1 MGCEPYSCQSYSLLS
16 EGLPEECGVFGVYA
30 PGDDVARIAYFG
42 LFALQHRGQE
52 SAGIAVA
59 DGRTVRV
66 HKRMGLVAQVF
77 DEETLSA
84 LTGHIAIGHTR
95 YSTTGSSLPANAQ
108 PFLEHHRGVPFA
120 LAHNGNL
127 VNALELRQEL
137 ERLGFRFEGTSDS
150 EIIAKLIASHD
161 EVDFERA
168 VMAAMQQLQGAF
180 SLVILS
186 PTLLLAVR
194 DPYGIRP
201 LVIGK
206 LNGSHWVIASETCAL
221 NPVGAVYVRDVEP
234 GEMVIVDEKGLHIVR
249 WAETV
254 RPSLCIFE
262 FVYLARPDSHLY
274 GRNVHMIRRRMGQIL
289 AREHPADADLVI
301 PVPDTGIPAALG
313 YSEASGIPYA
323 EGFIK
328 NRYIH
333 RTFIQPSQR
342 QRELG
347 VRIKLTPL
355 REILEGKRVVV
366 VEDSIVRGTTTRN
379 IVGMLR
385 EAGAKEIHVRISSP
399 PYCFPCFYGID
410 TAARSELI
418 AAQLDVE
425 EIRRYIGADS
435 LGYLSLEGLI
445 EAVGGDGERFC
456 RACFDGRYPIPIPQH
471 LRLSKHLFEEEVPE
485 LLPVR

>member
-1 MGCEPYSCQSYSLLS
+1 MMRYELLS

-30 PGDDVARIAYFG
+30 PGDDVARIAFFG

-59 DGRTVRV
+59 DGSTIRV

-77 DEETLSA
+77 DEEILSS
-84 LTGHIAIGHTR
+84 LKGHIAIGHTR
-95 YSTTGSSLPANAQ
+95 YSTTGSSNIANAQ
-108 PFLEHHRGVPFA
+108 PFVELHRGVPFS
-120 LAHNGNL
+120 LGHNGNL

-137 ERLGFRFEGTSDS
+137 ERMGFRFEGTSDS
-150 EIIAKLIASHD
+150 EIIAKLIASYD
-161 EVDFERA
+161 ELDFERA
-168 VMAAMQQLQGAF
+168 VMKAMGRLKGAF

-186 PTLLLAVR
+186 PDKLFAVR
-194 DPYGIRP
+194 DPYGVRP

-234 GEMVIVDEKGLHIVR
+234 GEMVIVDDKGLHIVR
-249 WAETV
+249 WTEV
-254 RPSLCIFE
+254 VKPSLCIFE

-274 GRNVHMIRRRMGQIL
+274 GQNVHMVRRRMGQIL
-289 AREHPADADLVI
+289 AREHPADADIVI

-313 YSEASGIPYA
+313 YSEESGIPYA

-347 VRIKLTPL
+347 VRIKLTPI
-355 REILEGKRVVV
+355 REVLEGKRVVV
-366 VEDSIVRGTTTRN
+366 VEDSIVRGTTTRS
-379 IVGMLR
+379 IVRMLR

-399 PYCFPCFYGID
+399 PYRFPCFYGID

-435 LGYLSLEGLI
+435 LGYLSIEGLF
-445 EAVGGDGERFC
+445 EAVGRPAGWFC
-456 RACFDGRYPIPIPQH
+456 SACFDGRYPIPIPHH
-471 LRLSKHLFEEEVPE
+471 LRLSKHLFEEEE
-485 LLPVR
+485 LTEVTHVR

>member
-1 MGCEPYSCQSYSLLS
+1 MTNGYEFCS
-16 EGLPEECGVFGVYA
+16 EAVPEECGVFGIYA

-52 SAGIAVA
+52 SAGIAVT
-59 DGRTVRV
+59 DGRTIRL
-66 HKRMGLVAQVF
+66 HKRMGLVAQAF

-84 LTGHIAIGHTR
+84 LKGHIAIGHTR
-95 YSTTGSSLPANAQ
+95 YSTTGSSNLANAQ
-108 PFLEHHRGVPFA
+108 PFLEHHRGIPFA
-120 LAHNGNL
+120 IAHNGNL
-127 VNALELRQEL
+127 VNALKLRQEL
-137 ERLGFRFEGTSDS
+137 EHLGFQFEGTSDS
-150 EIIAKLIASHD
+150 EIIAKLIASYD
-161 EVDFERA
+161 ELDFEQA
-168 VMAAMQQLQGAF
+168 VMAAMERLQGAF
-180 SLVILS
+180 SLVILT
-186 PTLLLAVR
+186 PNQLFAVR
-194 DPYGIRP
+194 DPFGVRP

-234 GEMVIVDEKGLHIVR
+234 GETVIVDEKGLHIVK
-249 WAETV
+249 WAEIT

-289 AREHPADADLVI
+289 AREHPADADVVI

-355 REILEGKRVVV
+355 REVLEGKRVVV
-366 VEDSIVRGTTTRN
+366 VEDSIVRGTTTRA

-399 PYCFPCFYGID
+399 PYRFPCFYGID

-456 RACFDGRYPIPIPQH
+456 RACFDGRYPIPIPHH
-471 LRLSKHLFEEEVPE
+471 LRLSKHLFEEEVPD

>member
-1 MGCEPYSCQSYSLLS
+1 MGYEFCGES
-16 EGLPEECGVFGVYA
+16 LPEECGVFGVYA
-30 PGDDVARIAYFG
+30 PGEDVARIAYFG

-59 DGRTVRV
+59 DGRTIKV

-77 DEETLSA
+77 DEENLSS
-84 LTGHIAIGHTR
+84 LKGNIAIGHTR
-95 YSTTGSSLPANAQ
+95 YSTTGSSNIANAQ
-108 PFLEHHRGVPFA
+108 PFTEHHRSVPFA
-120 LAHNGNL
+120 LGHNGNL
-127 VNALELRQEL
+127 VNALELRHQL
-137 ERLGFRFEGTSDS
+137 ERLGFKFEGTSDS
-150 EIIAKLIASHD
+150 EIIAKLIASYD
-161 EVDFERA
+161 ELDFERA
-168 VMAAMQQLQGAF
+168 VMAAMEQLKGAF

-186 PTLLLAVR
+186 PDKLFAVR
-194 DPYGIRP
+194 DPYGVRP

-234 GEMVIVDEKGLHIVR
+234 GEMVIVDDKGLHIVK
-249 WAETV
+249 WSEIV
-254 RPSLCIFE
+254 KPSLCIFE

-274 GRNVHMIRRRMGQIL
+274 GQNVHMVRRRMGQIL
-289 AREHPADADLVI
+289 AREHPADADIVI

-313 YSEASGIPYA
+313 YSEESGIPYA

-328 NRYIH
+328 NRYIQ

-347 VRIKLTPL
+347 VRIKLTPI
-355 REILEGKRVVV
+355 REVLDGKRVVV

-399 PYCFPCFYGID
+399 PYRFPCFYGID
-410 TAARSELI
+410 TAARNELI

-435 LGYLSLEGLI
+435 LGYLSMEGLF
-445 EAVGGDGERFC
+445 EAVGGTPVKFC
-456 RACFDGRYPIPIPQH
+456 SACFDGRYPIPIPQH
-471 LRLSKHLFEEEVPE
+471 LRVSKHLFEEDQL